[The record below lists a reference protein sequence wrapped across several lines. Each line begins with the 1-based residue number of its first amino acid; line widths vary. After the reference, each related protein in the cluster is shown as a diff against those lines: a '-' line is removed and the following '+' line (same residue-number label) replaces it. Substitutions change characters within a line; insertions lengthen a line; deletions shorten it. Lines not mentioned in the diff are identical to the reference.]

1 MRPVPRTYSLLALP
15 LGLTALALGLACGG
29 GSSSGSAGSATPTGT
44 AAVILTDAPSDQW
57 SSVEVVVTQVAF
69 LNKADHTKE
78 VVAFQGA
85 SAKINLVDLDSV
97 GELLASAQ
105 IPAGTYDALRITIDP
120 TSVNLVKADGTAVPS
135 SQVKVAGSSVLVNL
149 SSDLVVTAN
158 GSNAVQLDFDLSH
171 PLFLVQLPDGT
182 WVMNLQV
189 RHRPNANGMTGV
201 AQLMFRHRKGTI
213 ASVGTSSFVLHTDGG
228 NDLTVNVGTGAW
240 FFDADTKTVGSL
252 AGLAAGKYA
261 LVSLRMQPDGSL
273 WAVRVWYSA
282 NPLQPWTPEGHVYG
296 VDQTNGLMVVSSGNG
311 TPRTIAIDPD
321 TAFTYHMAQFFG
333 TGSAALANM
342 WTGFKVQVQVKD
354 PLATPMHAASVNIQR
369 AVDGGRISAAS
380 TSSFTYQHASGDRT
394 HAYDS
399 AFAWW
404 YVGFPGMTSSSVS
417 AFSSACSGMG
427 MGMMGTGTASPDL
440 MPRGLSD
447 LVWNTGTSAWD
458 ANNAIF
464 MPVALPQGTISTS
477 YNGGQLGFTFVD
489 STAATQ
495 SVTVTLN
502 TTVGAQPLV
511 LEVSKQTGAI
521 TVTPVDATA
530 WATKLVTATQA
541 RVAVV
546 PKPDGTYAAYAVVV
560 FTGF

>member
-1 MRPVPRTYSLLALP
+1 MRPVHRALSVLALP
-15 LGLTALALGLACGG
+15 LGLTTLALSVACGG
-29 GSSSGSAGSATPTGT
+29 GSSASSSSTAMSTGT

-57 SSVEVVVTQVAF
+57 SAVEVVITQVAF
-69 LNKADHTKE
+69 LNKTDHTKE

-120 TSVNLVKADGTAVPS
+120 ASVNLVKADGTVVPS

-149 SSDLVVTAN
+149 SADLVVTAN

-189 RHRPNANGMTGV
+189 RHRLNANGMTGV

-228 NDLTVNVGTGAW
+228 NDLTVNAGTGAW
-240 FFDADTKTVGSL
+240 FFDADAKTVGSL

-296 VDQTNGLMVVSSGNG
+296 VDQANGLMVVSSGNG
-311 TPRTIAIDPD
+311 APRTIAIDPD
-321 TAFTYHMAQFFG
+321 TAFTYHMAQTFG

-369 AVDGGRISAAS
+369 AVDGGRISSAT
-380 TSSFTYQHASGDRT
+380 TSAFTYRHAAGDRT

-399 AFAWW
+399 AFSWW
-404 YVGFPGMTSSSVS
+404 YVGFPGMASSSVS

-427 MGMMGTGTASPDL
+427 MGMMGTISPDL
-440 MPRGLSD
+440 MPRGMSD
-447 LVWNTGTSAWD
+447 LVWNGGTSAWD
-458 ANNAIF
+458 AGNAIF
-464 MPVALPQGTISTS
+464 MPVVLSQGIISTS
-477 YNGGQLGFTFVD
+477 FNGGQLGFTFVD

-495 SVTVTLN
+495 TVTVTLN
-502 TTVGAQPLV
+502 ATVGAQPLV
-511 LEVSKQTGAI
+511 LEVAKQNGAI

-530 WATKLVTATQA
+530 WATKLVTATSA

-546 PKPDGTYAAYAVVV
+546 PKSDGSYAAYAVVV